1 MRHRGIIIEKTAQDV
16 LVQIEDPAKT
26 CGSCKGCMRL
36 LPAQSSNEYYVV
48 RTKDPGDK
56 YQVGDEV
63 ILDSQ
68 MRPYVRALGVLYVL
82 PFGGLFA
89 GYGLGRFLSGSDTVG
104 GVWAIAALLV
114 GATIAR
120 FITRR
125 MLKGDPEFTIV
136 ARACS

>member
-1 MRHRGIIIEKTAQDV
+1 M
-16 LVQIEDPAKT
+16 QIEDPSKT
-26 CGSCKGCMRL
+26 CGNCKGCMRL
-36 LPAQSSNEYYVV
+36 LPRQSSEEYYVV

-63 ILDSQ
+63 ILDSE
-68 MRPYVRALGVLYVL
+68 MRPYVRALGVLYAL
-82 PFGGLFA
+82 PFGALFA
-89 GYGLGRFLSGSDTVG
+89 GYGVGRLLSGSDTVG
-104 GVWAIAALLV
+104 GVGAIIGLLV